1 MPRINA
7 YNFRDDYRA
16 PAPSMD
22 PYRSAARE
30 ARYPEI
36 ETERVPSVHPSP
48 SDLEPRVNRHVPSRA
63 P

>member
-1 MPRINA
+1 MPIISGMITGHRT
-7 YNFRDDYRA
+7 
-16 PAPSMD
+16 PSMD

-36 ETERVPSVHPSP
+36 ETEREPSVHPPP